1 MNLRQKAS
9 EKPVTVVL
17 SGLLLLGLGSAA
29 VTTVVSETVTADVS
43 VEEGMRFE
51 VTDTTGTLDDSQSFS
66 VNTAQGSQFSF
77 DIVKENRANDK
88 TQDLVEVVVL
98 DSDSGDVAAETLER
112 VNFQATQQ
120 ATQGDGSTVPQG
132 TTVDY
137 TVSVAQDGTID
148 ESQNGDYLFVGN
160 ADTDSDSD
168 SEAVICVAN
177 PGGGLGQGMTFGPN
191 ETWEADYTVDTQST
205 FTDGTVD
212 VNSYLAA
219 AVNPET
225 GSTSQQ
231 AQYCPQY

>member
-17 SGLLLLGLGSAA
+17 SGLLMLGLGSAA
-29 VTTVVSETVTADVS
+29 VNTVVSETVTGDVS
-43 VEEGMRFE
+43 IEEGMRFE
-51 VTDTTGTLDDSQSFS
+51 VTDTTGTLDDSQSFT
-66 VNTAQGSQFSF
+66 VDTAQGSDFSF
-77 DIVKENRANDK
+77 DVTKENRANDK

-98 DSDSGDVAAETLER
+98 DSDSGDVHAATLES
-112 VNFQATQQ
+112 VNFQATQK
-120 ATQGDGSTVPQG
+120 ATQDDGSTVPQG
-132 TTVDY
+132 TSVDY

-177 PGGGLGQGMTFGPN
+177 PGGGLGQGMTFGPS
-191 ETWEADYTVDTQST
+191 EKWEADYTVDTQST

-212 VNSYLAA
+212 VNSYMAA